1 MVFMKT
7 VVKHVIGGID
17 SCSKYLF
24 RKFFMSFCILY
35 TAYSQERE
43 GRKRQT
49 RDIEG
54 GISRP
59 RTVWIKITKYE
70 DRKINGRWTDCVFFY
85 ATVPKRF
92 KSERKRETDRG
103 HARVRGSWTMQHQAA
118 IAGLWSRFSTLCFF
132 SWKGLCSMQHA
143 GSLSCIRIHY
153 HAIAR
158 MHVKPCLICKA
169 KLRVTP
175 AVPAADCCHA
185 SLPSLL
191 QAQTMTTQHQETTE
205 HQNEVSSG
213 LEDSQLQLSSNMLL

>member
-1 MVFMKT
+1 MVDGQI
-7 VVKHVIGGID
+7 V
-17 SCSKYLF
+17 S
-24 RKFFMSFCILY
+24 FFMQQYQRDSN
-35 TAYSQERE
+35 QRVKE
-43 GRKRQT
+43 KQT
-49 RDIEG
+49 E
-54 GISRP
+54 
-59 RTVWIKITKYE
+59 
-70 DRKINGRWTDCVFFY
+70 
-85 ATVPKRF
+85 
-92 KSERKRETDRG
+92 G

-191 QAQTMTTQHQETTE
+191 QAQTMTTQHQET
-205 HQNEVSSG
+205 SG